1 MPSKSRCAVECLQ
14 ANLARPRRLWSV
26 RFQERKMKLVLFFHQ
41 FELINDWIKY
51 FFFILCIELIVFFF
65 FSYKKDQR
73 KKNREKAQK
82 SMIQERVVIKS
93 HICYS
98 F

>member
-65 FSYKKDQR
+65 SYKKDQR